1 MQQFLLAPFR
11 EQKRAK
17 WIEKKD
23 KIGKKWKMKKKM
35 TNQGQKLN
43 LKIGEN
49 KNEVEANR
57 DVSVSANFVLT
68 FHINWLLIN
77 VFYWMK

>member
-1 MQQFLLAPFR
+1 MP
-11 EQKRAK
+11 KRIVK
-17 WIEKKD
+17 TD
-23 KIGKKWKMKKKM
+23 KMIKMEKMKKKM

-57 DVSVSANFVLT
+57 DVSVRT
-68 FHINWLLIN
+68 
-77 VFYWMK
+77 